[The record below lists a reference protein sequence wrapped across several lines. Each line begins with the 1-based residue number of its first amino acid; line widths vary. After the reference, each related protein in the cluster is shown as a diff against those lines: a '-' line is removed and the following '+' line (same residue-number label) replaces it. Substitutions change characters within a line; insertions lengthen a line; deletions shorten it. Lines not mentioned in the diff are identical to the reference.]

1 MSRNINV
8 NALLEAIN
16 ADLDKLGANKGQR
29 SRIEKLAKAA
39 GAEPTT
45 SKRKTKKVE
54 KKPARGKMFKEDK
67 PSRKSKIVKPSKKD
81 KTPKR
86 NIRNKHEREDRKTS
100 DDNKVVVKHARLRAV
115 KVKKTREVV
124 ETPSKIREEKKRK
137 HVAEKRVDKRQKQ
150 STKQA
155 SEKRVVAKN
164 LKKVVK
170 KLARAVEK
178 VAKKGRK

>member
-45 SKRKTKKVE
+45 SKRKPKKIE
-54 KKPARGKMFKEDK
+54 KKPAREKMFKEDK
-67 PSRKSKIVKPSKKD
+67 PSRKSKSVKPSKKD

-86 NIRNKHEREDRKTS
+86 NTRNKHEREDRKTS
-100 DDNKVVVKHARLRAV
+100 DDNKIVVKHARLRAV
-115 KVKKTREVV
+115 KMKKTREVV

-137 HVAEKRVDKRQKQ
+137 NAKVE
-150 STKQA
+150 KQA
-155 SEKRVVAKN
+155 KHTSEKRVVAKS

-170 KLARAVEK
+170 KLARNLDK
-178 VAKKGRK
+178 VAKRGSK

>member
-45 SKRKTKKVE
+45 SKRKPKKIE
-54 KKPARGKMFKEDK
+54 KKPAREKMFKEDK
-67 PSRKSKIVKPSKKD
+67 PSRKSKSVKPSKKD

-100 DDNKVVVKHARLRAV
+100 DDNKIVVKHARLRAV

-124 ETPSKIREEKKRK
+124 ETPSKIREAKRK